1 MAVLSSMTLIFDDAG
16 CPVNARAGGGVLY
29 ESDTGE
35 PPVSRKGQTGGVP
48 EQVVRVYFA
57 FS

>member
-1 MAVLSSMTLIFDDAG
+1 MTLE

-35 PPVSRKGQTGGVP
+35 PPVSPPVSRKGQTGGVP